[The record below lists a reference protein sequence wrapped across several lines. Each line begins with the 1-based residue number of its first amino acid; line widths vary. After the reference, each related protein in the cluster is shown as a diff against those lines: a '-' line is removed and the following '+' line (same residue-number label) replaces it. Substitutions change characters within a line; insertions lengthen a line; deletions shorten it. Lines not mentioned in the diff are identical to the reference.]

1 MDMPSARAFIV
12 GLLIEC
18 PYGLDTR
25 SCILSDYRKKSL
37 KGKLELSKQLTE
49 EKVKN
54 IIATHKYCL
63 LQNEGESSSDEKE
76 SIIGD

>member
-12 GLLIEC
+12 GLLVEC

-25 SCILSDYRKKSL
+25 SCVLSDYRKKSL
-37 KGKLELSKQLTE
+37 KEKLDFSKQLSK

-54 IIATHKYCL
+54 IIASHKFCL
-63 LQNEGESSSDEKE
+63 LQKEGESSSDDKE
-76 SIIGD
+76 PIIGD

>member
-37 KGKLELSKQLTE
+37 KEKLELSKQLTE

-63 LQNEGESSSDEKE
+63 LKNEGKSSSDEKE

>member
-25 SCILSDYRKKSL
+25 SCILFDYRKKSL